1 VRIATSRLKVGTVM
15 RSGEVV
21 VSVVKP
27 NNDRGNRK
35 STVVLEKAGNG
46 VVKRRTAEWNFYGE
60 IFVKSVP
67 E

>member
-1 VRIATSRLKVGTVM
+1 M

-67 E
+67 TD

>member
-1 VRIATSRLKVGTVM
+1 M

-35 STVVLEKAGNG
+35 STVVLEKTGNG